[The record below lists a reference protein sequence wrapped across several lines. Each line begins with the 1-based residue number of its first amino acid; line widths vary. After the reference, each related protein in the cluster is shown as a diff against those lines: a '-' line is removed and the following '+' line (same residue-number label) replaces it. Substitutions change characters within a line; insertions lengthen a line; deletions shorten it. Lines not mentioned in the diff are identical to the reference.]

1 MKQDILSHL
10 PGDFPWQVQY
20 FDSLPSTNTYL
31 KDLAAKGAPH
41 GLCILAEEQSA
52 GRGRMGRSFFSP
64 ANQGLY
70 LSLLLRPGCKAH
82 ALMHLTCAVGLAAC
96 DAIEEVSGFAPQ
108 LKWINDLVAG
118 SKKLGGILTELS
130 VAPATGNVD
139 YAIIGIGINL
149 SGNNFPEELKSIA
162 TSLET
167 VTGQVPDRG
176 LLTAT
181 LLKHL
186 EEMSRKLLTEKAA
199 IMDHYRSHC
208 VTLGKEVTLLQA
220 DTHLQGTALDIDE
233 DGSLL
238 IKFSDGSIQ
247 PISSGEVS
255 VRGMYGYI

>member
-31 KDLAAKGAPH
+31 KELAAKGAPH
-41 GLCILAEEQSA
+41 GLCILAGQQSA

-70 LSLLLRPGCKAH
+70 LSLLLRPGCKAQQ
-82 ALMHLTCAVGLAAC
+82 LMHLTCAAGLAAC
-96 DAIEEVSGFAPQ
+96 DATKEISGFAPG

-130 VAPATGNVD
+130 VDPATGDVD

-149 SGNNFPEELKSIA
+149 SGNSFPEELAQIA
-162 TSLET
+162 TSLEA
-167 VTGQVPDRG
+167 VTGKTPDRAQVAAV
-176 LLTAT
+176 LI
-181 LLKHL
+181 KHL
-186 EEMSRKLLTEKAA
+186 EEMSRKLLTDKAS
-199 IMDHYRSHC
+199 IMERYRSCC
-208 VTLGKEVTLLQA
+208 VTLGKEITVLQA
-220 DTHLQGTALDIDE
+220 DTCLPGTALDITE

-238 IKFSDGSIQ
+238 VKFSDGSVKAV
-247 PISSGEVS
+247 SSGEVS
-255 VRGMYGYI
+255 VRGMYGYA